1 MPTYVTLFKWTEQGI
16 KDIKNAPN
24 RFDAAKKLVEAGGGK
39 TLGIYVT
46 MGDWDLVAITEGPS
60 DEIAAAAA
68 LSITSKGNSRTT
80 TMRAFTESEFAKIL
94 TKVV

>member
-1 MPTYVTLFKWTEQGI
+1 MTLFKWTEQGV
-16 KDIKNAPN
+16 KDIRNVPA

-46 MGDWDLVAITEGPS
+46 MGDWDIVAITQGPS
-60 DEIAAAAA
+60 DEMAAAAA
-68 LSITSKGNSRTT
+68 LSIASRGNSRTT
-80 TMRAFTESEFAKIL
+80 TVRAFTETEFAEIL

>member
-1 MPTYVTLFKWTEQGI
+1 VPTYVTLFKWTEQGV
-16 KDIKNAPN
+16 KDIRNVPA

-46 MGDWDLVAITEGPS
+46 MGDWDIVAITQGPS
-60 DEIAAAAA
+60 DEMAAAAA
-68 LSITSKGNSRTT
+68 LSIASRGNSRTT
-80 TMRAFTESEFAKIL
+80 TVRAFTETEFAEIL